1 MNDYYKR
8 KVIMSKY
15 KCIVWGTGIEYDLY
29 INSIRYHELLGN
41 VEILG
46 VTSNQSIYQ
55 YLDGYK
61 FISTDELLTLEFDL
75 LIVASLSSFNTI
87 KRDAISIGINEDKI
101 INIKIFGL
109 ANLDINK
116 YVQIKKSKLSIF
128 SNNCWGGLTYN
139 RLGLEFLSPF
149 INMFES
155 TTDYLKIIN
164 NPKEYLNFE
173 LEFARYN
180 FDEKLKIQYPVFYL
194 NDVILHFNHYT
205 STEHAVSKW
214 RSRKNKI
221 SWDNIFVMMYTTN
234 EEEVNKFIE
243 LPYKKKVCF
252 VPFETSEESLINI
265 HYKNNDEL
273 NNKPFWEIV
282 NGLATGDYKY
292 YDVFDLLLGSNN
304 NSRIKLN

>member
-1 MNDYYKR
+1 
-8 KVIMSKY
+8 MSKY

-116 YVQIKKSKLSIF
+116 YVQIKNQS
-128 SNNCWGGLTYN
+128 C
-139 RLGLEFLSPF
+139 PF
-149 INMFES
+149 FQI
-155 TTDYLKIIN
+155 TVG
-164 NPKEYLNFE
+164 
-173 LEFARYN
+173 A
-180 FDEKLKIQYPVFYL
+180 
-194 NDVILHFNHYT
+194 
-205 STEHAVSKW
+205 A
-214 RSRKNKI
+214 
-221 SWDNIFVMMYTTN
+221 
-234 EEEVNKFIE
+234 
-243 LPYKKKVCF
+243 
-252 VPFETSEESLINI
+252 
-265 HYKNNDEL
+265 
-273 NNKPFWEIV
+273 
-282 NGLATGDYKY
+282 
-292 YDVFDLLLGSNN
+292 
-304 NSRIKLN
+304 